1 MASINI
7 KKDGQWTSNPVLGF
21 KVGEEN
27 LTDELREK
35 IANGADVDLSGYA
48 TKEEVE
54 ALTAEDVGAAPA
66 GFGLGSYA
74 KEITGT
80 DIDTILVGGFYWWRG
95 STPNTPFDWGYMIV
109 TPANGNSYCT
119 QTIYKM
125 VEACEVRRTKTDA
138 GWVTEWVN
146 PPMTVGQEYR
156 TTERYNG
163 KPVYTAVVSLE
174 LGSSTTSTATLPS
187 IPVDV
192 VSISGT
198 AISSEYTGIEM
209 FPIFTLAGAVGA
221 KVFINQNTGVVSA
234 KTYADYSGYTATIIV
249 KYTKE

>member
-66 GFGLGSYA
+66 GFGLGGA
-74 KEITGT
+74 CVNIR
-80 DIDTILVGGFYWWRG
+80 DWNNAVNNGFYVGNVNTTDGSWWQGFVVKNSDSYISQRAYRA
-95 STPNTPFDWGYMIV
+95 SN
-109 TPANGNSYCT
+109 NG
-119 QTIYKM
+119 
-125 VEACEVRRTKTDA
+125 VLEAHREKTEA
-138 GWVTEWVN
+138 GWQSWEWVN
-146 PPMTVGQEYR
+146 PPMYPNTEYR

-163 KPVYTAVVSLE
+163 KPIYTAVVSLE
-174 LGSSTTSTATLPS
+174 LGSSATSTATLPS